1 MKNHVLVEKTTYK
14 VDEKNKV
21 VVCIMECDLQM
32 HKHPAWCW
40 FTQDF
45 WKRGMPNVSWDGK
58 FIVRAKA
65 RCNGTDTFNVE
76 TGKRIAESRAKAKAF
91 KTGFKVWRIVANKFN
106 ELANSCMS
114 WAQACYT
121 TMGHEHIHIEE
132 LTK

>member
-32 HKHPAWCW
+32 HKHPAWII
-40 FTQDF
+40 FDSAF
-45 WKRGMPNVSWDGK
+45 YKKKMPNVSCSGT

-76 TGKRIAESRAKAKAF
+76 IGKRIAESRAKAKAF
-91 KTGFKVWRIVANKFN
+91 KVGFKVWGIIAEKFRD
-106 ELANSCMS
+106 LANSCDL
-114 WAQACYT
+114 WAYACDVT
-121 TMGHEHIHIEE
+121 RIHELAHVEE